1 MHMRSIRRIIF
12 VALLPLAACGSTPKP
27 APAKP
32 VAPVV
37 TGGSVAPAIAT
48 AVAPKQEAPAA
59 LAIALI
65 DPAKAPSAARAASA
79 VIAARIAACWRAPA
93 PADTPAVG
101 IQLSLNRDGTV
112 STIEVMDKKRFAGD
126 AGYRRAA
133 TMATRAF
140 FQCAP
145 FNLPAV
151 DYTGWSSL
159 SLLITSHHA

>member
-1 MHMRSIRRIIF
+1 MHMRFIHRIII

-27 APAKP
+27 VPAKP
-32 VAPVV
+32 AAPVA
-37 TGGSVAPAIAT
+37 TGGSVAPAIVT
-48 AVAPKQEAPAA
+48 AVGPKQETPAA

-65 DPAKAPSAARAASA
+65 DPVNAPSAARNASG
-79 VIAARIAACWRAPA
+79 VIATRIAACWRASA
-93 PADTPAVG
+93 PADTPAIA

-112 STIEVMDKKRFAGD
+112 RAIEVIDKKRFAGD

-145 FNLPAV
+145 FNLPAAG
-151 DYTGWSSL
+151 YTGWSSL
-159 SLLITSHHA
+159 ALLITSHHA

>member
-1 MHMRSIRRIIF
+1 MRIIHR
-12 VALLPLAACGSTPKP
+12 VMLLALLPLAACGSTPKP

-32 VAPVV
+32 AAPVA

-48 AVAPKQEAPAA
+48 AVAPKQEAAA
-59 LAIALI
+59 GLSIALI
-65 DPAKAPSAARAASA
+65 DPAKAPSAARTASG
-79 VIAARIAACWRAPA
+79 VIAARMAACWRAPA

-112 STIEVMDKKRFAGD
+112 RMIEVIDKKRFAGD

-145 FNLPAV
+145 FNLPAAG
-151 DYTGWSSL
+151 YAGWSSL
-159 SLLITSHHA
+159 ALLITSHHA